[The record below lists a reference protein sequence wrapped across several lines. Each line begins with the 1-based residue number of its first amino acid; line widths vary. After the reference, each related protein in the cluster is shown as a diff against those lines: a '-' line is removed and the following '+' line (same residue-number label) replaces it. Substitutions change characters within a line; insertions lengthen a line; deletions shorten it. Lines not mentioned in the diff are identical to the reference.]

1 MILRE
6 SIPFGESELT
16 LETGRMAKQASG
28 SVLVTLGETVVLVTA
43 VSGGP
48 GRGGD
53 GGGDFVPLTCE
64 FQEKMYAAGRIPGS
78 FFRRE
83 GRPGERGVLVARLMD
98 RPLRPLF
105 PKGWTSETQV
115 IATVLSMDNEND
127 PDVLCIIGASASL
140 HLSNIP
146 WSGPLGATRV
156 GRLDGKFVVNPST
169 SQREQ
174 SELDII
180 IVGSRDAIVMV
191 EGSARDV
198 PEEIMLEAL
207 LFGHQAIQSQIALQE
222 QLRAAAGKEKKTVV
236 APVEDPELARQVRE
250 LAEAPLREALFIRE
264 KLVRYGRID
273 AIHKEIDAQLI
284 APGAPLAGR
293 GPEVDKAFQH
303 LKAEIMRGA
312 IVNDGRR
319 IDGRRFDEVRPIT
332 CEVGLLPRTH
342 GSALFTRGETQ
353 ALVTVTLG
361 TRRDEQRVDAL
372 TGEYWERFMLHYNF
386 PPFCVGEAKMLRG
399 TSRREIG
406 HGNLAKR
413 AVQDQLPDVDSF
425 PYTLRIVSEILE
437 SNGSSSMAT
446 VCGSTLA
453 LMDAGVHIKAPVAG
467 AAMGLIKEGDKV
479 AILTDILGD
488 EDHLG
493 DMDFKVCGTRQG
505 VTALQMDIK
514 ISGLSREVMV
524 QALEQARTA
533 RLHILDVMTAAMPT
547 TRSELS
553 QHAPRILVI
562 RVKPDKIRDVIG
574 PGGKTIKGIVEQTG
588 AQVNVEDDGTVTVAS
603 PDLKAAQRAI
613 AIIKG
618 LTEEP
623 EIGRVY
629 MGTVVKIAEFGAFVE
644 ILPGTDGLCHIS
656 ELSDKRVNR
665 VEDILHEGDEVP
677 VKVLA
682 IDRQGKIKLSRRE
695 ALAELAR
702 RDGGGSAAPAPQAP
716 PAE

>member
-28 SVLVTLGETVVLVTA
+28 SVLVTLGEPGVLVTA